1 MLANSVSRE
10 TMNLKKKYDVVV
22 VGGGH
27 AGIEAALAPA
37 RLGLQVAL
45 ITLDASSI
53 GRMSC
58 NPAIGGLAK
67 GHLVREVDALGGQMG
82 CLADAAGIQFKML
95 NKSKGKAVWSPRA
108 QIDKKHYE
116 SLVLFAVQSE
126 PNLDIVEGEA
136 RKILMKN
143 GVVCGVTI
151 NDQTSISCRSLVLTC
166 GTFLNGLVHVGRRKI
181 CAGRMGEEASDGI
194 TESLVSLGF
203 TSGRLKT
210 GTPPRLQSKSIDWD
224 KVEAVF
230 GDKNPRPFS
239 FRTTNFNPPNLP
251 CHVTNTNTITH
262 EIILGSL
269 SESPMYC
276 NEIEGVGPRYCPSIE
291 DKVVRFEERT
301 SHHLFLEPEWVGSDQ
316 IYTNGFST
324 SLPESVQLKALQT
337 VPGLKNVSFY
347 RPGYAIEYDFFMPSQ
362 LKSSLETKAVRGL
375 FFAGQIN
382 GTSGYEEAAAQGLL
396 AGINA
401 AMYFMGREPLVFQRN
416 EAYVG
421 VLIDDLV
428 TKETLEPYRMFTA
441 RAEYRLMLRHTN
453 ADLRLSTTSYKVG
466 LLNEVLFN
474 TVSKKREFVSREA
487 KRLRQCRPGLEN
499 INSFLSSLGEAR
511 TTEKISLAEVLRR
524 TPVSLRMLA
533 KKGLVSLPFGGFS
546 PEQQEDLLDELE
558 TSIKY
563 EGYIKRQDSLIK
575 RLAQNESAQIP
586 STFNFNGCPALSSE
600 AREKLSLV
608 QPETLGQASRVSG
621 VSPADVGVLAV
632 LLAAQ

>member
-1 MLANSVSRE
+1 MVNSVSRE
-10 TMNLKKKYDVVV
+10 TVNLKKKYDVVV

-27 AGIEAALAPA
+27 AGIEAALAA
-37 RLGLQVAL
+37 TRLGLQVAL
-45 ITLDASSI
+45 ITMDASSI

-67 GHLVREVDALGGQMG
+67 GHLVREIDALGGQMG

-116 SLVLFAVQSE
+116 SLVSFSIQSR
-126 PNLDIVEGEA
+126 PNLDIIEGEA
-136 RKILMKN
+136 RKVLTKN
-143 GVVCGVTI
+143 GFVCGVAIDRET
-151 NDQTSISCRSLVLTC
+151 TISCRSLVLTC
-166 GTFLNGLVHVGRRKI
+166 GTFLNGVVHIGRRKI

-194 TESLVSLGF
+194 TESLLSLGF

-210 GTPPRLQSKSIDWD
+210 GTPPRLRSNSIDWD
-224 KVEAVF
+224 KVEEVF

-239 FRTTNFNPPNLP
+239 FRTTNFNPPNVP
-251 CHVTNTNTITH
+251 CHTTNTNTITH

-269 SESPMYC
+269 SESPLYC

-291 DKVVRFEERT
+291 DKVVRFAERD
-301 SHHLFLEPEWVGSDQ
+301 SHHLFLEPEWAGSDQ

-324 SLPESVQLKALQT
+324 SLPEGVQLGALRT
-337 VPGLKNVSFY
+337 VPGLKNVSLY
-347 RPGYAIEYDFFMPSQ
+347 RPGYAIEYDFFLPSQ
-362 LKSSLETKAVRGL
+362 LKASLETKAVRGL

-401 AMYFMGREPLVFQRN
+401 AMHFLGSEPLVLQRN
-416 EAYVG
+416 EAYLG

-441 RAEYRLMLRHTN
+441 RAEYRLLLRHTN
-453 ADLRLSTTSYKVG
+453 ADLRLSPTSYKIG
-466 LLNEVLFN
+466 LLNEFLLSAV
-474 TVSKKREFVSREA
+474 TKKQDFLSREI
-487 KRLRQCRPGLEN
+487 KKLRQCRPGLES
-499 INSFLSSLGEAR
+499 INSFLSSLGEPH
-511 TTEKISLAEVLRR
+511 TTEKISLADVLRR
-524 TPVSLRMLA
+524 PPVGLRTLAEKGVVSL
-533 KKGLVSLPFGGFS
+533 GFNGFS
-546 PEQQEDLLDELE
+546 MEQQEDLIDELE

-575 RLAQNESAQIP
+575 RLAKNESTRIP
-586 STFNFNGCPALSSE
+586 PTFDFNECRALSSE
-600 AREKLSLV
+600 AREKLHFV
-608 QPETLGQASRVSG
+608 RPETLGQASRISG
-621 VSPADVGVLAV
+621 VSPADIGVLAV
-632 LLAAQ
+632 FLTAQ

>member
-1 MLANSVSRE
+1 MLVNSVSRE
-10 TMNLKKKYDVVV
+10 TVNLKKKYDVVV

-27 AGIEAALAPA
+27 AGIEAALATA

-67 GHLVREVDALGGQMG
+67 GHLVREIDALGGQMG
-82 CLADAAGIQFKML
+82 CLADASGIQFKML

-116 SLVLFAVQSE
+116 SLVSFSVQSK
-126 PNLDIVEGEA
+126 PNLDVIEGEA
-136 RKILMKN
+136 RKVLTKN
-143 GVVCGVTI
+143 GFVCGVTI
-151 NDQTSISCRSLVLTC
+151 DDQLNISCRSLVLTC
-166 GTFLNGLVHVGRRKI
+166 GTFLNGVVHIGRRKI
-181 CAGRMGEEASDGI
+181 CAGRMGEEASSGI

-210 GTPPRLQSKSIDWD
+210 GTPPRLQSKSIDWE
-224 KVEAVF
+224 KVEKVF

-239 FRTTNFNPPNLP
+239 FRTTGFNPPNVP
-251 CHVTNTNTITH
+251 CHITNTNTITH

-269 SESPMYC
+269 SASPLYC

-291 DKVVRFEERT
+291 DKVDRFAERG
-301 SHHLFLEPEWVGSDQ
+301 SHHLFLEPEWAGSDQ

-324 SLPESVQLKALQT
+324 SLPEDVQLKALRT
-337 VPGLKNVSFY
+337 VPGLKNVSLY
-347 RPGYAIEYDFFMPSQ
+347 RPGYAIEYDFFLPSQ
-362 LKSSLETKAVRGL
+362 LKASLETKAVRGL

-401 AMYFMGREPLVFQRN
+401 AKHFLGSEPLVLQRN
-416 EAYVG
+416 EAYLG

-441 RAEYRLMLRHTN
+441 RAEYRLLLRHTN
-453 ADLRLSTTSYKVG
+453 ADLRLSPTSYKVG
-466 LLNEVLFN
+466 LLSNFLLSAV
-474 TVSKKREFVSREA
+474 TKKRGFLNREI
-487 KRLRQCRPGLEN
+487 KMLRQCRPDLES
-499 INSFLSSLGEAR
+499 INSFLSSLGEPH
-511 TTEKISLAEVLRR
+511 TTEKLSLADVLRR
-524 TPVSLRMLA
+524 PSVGLRMLA
-533 KKGLVSLPFGGFS
+533 EKGVVSLGFS
-546 PEQQEDLLDELE
+546 GFSTEQQEDLIDELE

-563 EGYIKRQDSLIK
+563 EGYITRQDSLIK
-575 RLAQNESAQIP
+575 RLAQNESTRIP
-586 STFNFNGCPALSSE
+586 PAFNFNECRALSSE
-600 AREKLSLV
+600 AREKLRFV
-608 QPETLGQASRVSG
+608 QPETLGQASRISG

-632 LLAAQ
+632 LLAA

>member
-1 MLANSVSRE
+1 
-10 TMNLKKKYDVVV
+10 MNLKKKYDVVV

-67 GHLVREVDALGGQMG
+67 GHLVREIDALGGEMG

-95 NKSKGKAVWSPRA
+95 NKSKGKAVWSPRT

-116 SLVLFAVQSE
+116 SLASFSVQSK

-136 RKILMKN
+136 RKVLTKK
-143 GVVCGVTI
+143 GFVCGVTI
-151 NDQTSISCRSLVLTC
+151 GGQTTVSCQSLVLTC
-166 GTFLNGLVHVGRRKI
+166 GTFLNGVVHIGRRKI

-194 TESLVSLGF
+194 TESLLSLGF

-210 GTPPRLQSKSIDWD
+210 GTPPRLRSNSIDWD
-224 KVEAVF
+224 KVEEVF

-239 FRTTNFNPPNLP
+239 FRTTNFNPPNVP
-251 CHVTNTNTITH
+251 CHTTNTNTITH

-269 SESPMYC
+269 SESPLYC

-291 DKVVRFEERT
+291 DKVVRFAERD
-301 SHHLFLEPEWVGSDQ
+301 SHHLFLEPEWAGSDQ

-324 SLPESVQLKALQT
+324 SLPEGVQLGALRT
-337 VPGLKNVSFY
+337 VPGLKNVSLY
-347 RPGYAIEYDFFMPSQ
+347 RPGYAIEYDFFLPSQ
-362 LKSSLETKAVRGL
+362 LKASLETKAVRGL

-401 AMYFMGREPLVFQRN
+401 AMHFLGSEPLVLQRN
-416 EAYVG
+416 EAYLG

-441 RAEYRLMLRHTN
+441 RAEYRLLLRHTN
-453 ADLRLSTTSYKVG
+453 ADLRLSPTSYKIG
-466 LLNEVLFN
+466 LLNEFLLSAV
-474 TVSKKREFVSREA
+474 TKKQDFLSREI
-487 KRLRQCRPGLEN
+487 KKLRQCRPGLES
-499 INSFLSSLGEAR
+499 INSFLSSLGEPH
-511 TTEKISLAEVLRR
+511 TTEKISLADVLRR
-524 TPVSLRMLA
+524 PPVGLRTLAEKGVVSL
-533 KKGLVSLPFGGFS
+533 GFNGFS
-546 PEQQEDLLDELE
+546 MEQQEDLIDELE

-575 RLAQNESAQIP
+575 RLAKNESTRIP
-586 STFNFNGCPALSSE
+586 PTFDFNECRALSSE
-600 AREKLSLV
+600 AREKLHFV
-608 QPETLGQASRVSG
+608 RPETLGQASRISG
-621 VSPADVGVLAV
+621 VSPADIGVLAV
-632 LLAAQ
+632 FLTAQ

>member
-1 MLANSVSRE
+1 MVNSVSRE
-10 TMNLKKKYDVVV
+10 TVNLKKKYDVVV

-37 RLGLQVAL
+37 RLGLRVVL

-116 SLVLFAVQSE
+116 SLVSFAVQSE
-126 PNLDIVEGEA
+126 PNLDVIESEA
-136 RKILMKN
+136 RKVLTKN
-143 GVVCGVTI
+143 GFVCGVTI
-151 NDQTSISCRSLVLTC
+151 DGQINISCRSLVLTC

-181 CAGRMGEEASDGI
+181 RAGRMGEEASDGI

-210 GTPPRLQSKSIDWD
+210 GTPPRLQSGSIDWG
-224 KVEAVF
+224 KVEGVF

-239 FRTTNFNPPNLP
+239 FRTTNFNPPNVP
-251 CHVTNTNTITH
+251 CHITNTNTITH

-269 SESPMYC
+269 SESPLYC

-291 DKVVRFEERT
+291 DKVVRFKERA

-324 SLPESVQLKALQT
+324 SLPEEVQLKALRT
-337 VPGLKNVSFY
+337 VPGLKNVSLY
-347 RPGYAIEYDFFMPSQ
+347 RPGYAIEYDFFIPSQ
-362 LKSSLETKAVRGL
+362 LKSSLETKALRGL

-401 AMYFMGREPLVFQRN
+401 AMHFMGREPLILQRN
-416 EAYVG
+416 EAYIG

-453 ADLRLSTTSYKVG
+453 ADLRLSPTSYKVG
-466 LLNEVLFN
+466 LLNEVFFN
-474 TVSKKREFVSREA
+474 AVTKKLGFLSRGV
-487 KRLRQCRPGLEN
+487 KKLQQCRPDLEK
-499 INSFLSSLGEAR
+499 INSFVSSLEEAQ
-511 TTEKISLAEVLRR
+511 TTEKLSLADVLRR
-524 TPVSLRMLA
+524 PSVSLRMLTE
-533 KKGLVSLPFGGFS
+533 KDVLSLPFSGFS
-546 PEQQEDLLDELE
+546 AEEQEDLLDELE

-586 STFNFNGCPALSSE
+586 PTFNFNEFPALSSE
-600 AREKLSLV
+600 ARNKLSFV
-608 QPETLGQASRVSG
+608 QPETLGQASRISG